1 MFKTLTPSQKIAH
14 IAKFTR
20 LLNQQER
27 LNQFKAKETQR
38 YLQEF
43 KLYDATNIKAIQDG
57 MSIVLK
63 HLESVKNTS
72 SQFYFR
78 KGISNDP
85 TRTKLVHLLNN
96 FLQTYKESSNHKSA
110 NYKSIMKPFE
120 TQVKYELETVDDIQV
135 LTYQLDQM
143 EGTVKMLNDKLREK
157 KNALAEKDKTIA
169 YLIDQLMDLK
179 SKQQP
184 ASSSWHTQLIN
195 LNPPVSSCSEQYHD
209 KETKYIGPSSSVKSN
224 KNNLFWEQPGNIQW

>member
-1 MFKTLTPSQKIAH
+1 MFKTTTPSQKIAH

-43 KLYDATNIKAIQDG
+43 KLYDATNMKAIQDG

-63 HLESVKNTS
+63 HLESVKKTP

-85 TRTKLVHLLNN
+85 TRTKLVQLLNN
-96 FLQTYKESSNHKSA
+96 FLQTYKESFKSA

-120 TQVKYELETVDDIQV
+120 TKKQVKYEFETVDDIQV

-169 YLIDQLMDLK
+169 CLIDQLMDLK

-184 ASSSWHTQLIN
+184 ASSSWRTQLIN
-195 LNPPVSSCSEQYHD
+195 LNSPVSCSEQYHD

-224 KNNLFWEQPGNIQW
+224 KNNLFWEHSGNIQW

>member
-1 MFKTLTPSQKIAH
+1 MLKTLTPSQKIAH

-43 KLYDATNIKAIQDG
+43 KLYDATNMKAIQDG

-63 HLESVKNTS
+63 HLESVKNTP

-85 TRTKLVHLLNN
+85 TRTKLVQLLNN
-96 FLQTYKESSNHKSA
+96 FLQTYKESFKSA

-120 TQVKYELETVDDIQV
+120 TKIKYEFETVDDIQV
-135 LTYQLDQM
+135 LTYQLYQM

-184 ASSSWHTQLIN
+184 PTASSWHTQLIN
-195 LNPPVSSCSEQYHD
+195 LKSPVSSCSEQYHD

-224 KNNLFWEQPGNIQW
+224 KNNLLWGQSGNIQW